1 MLITSL
7 TNDKIKNL
15 VKLQSKK
22 YREEEKKFI
31 VEGDHLISEAYKS
44 NNLLEIYALEDLIIK
59 YDDIPIT
66 YVTKDV
72 MKKISDQASSTD
84 IIGVCKYI
92 DNKID
97 ISKNIILLDGIQDPG
112 NLGTIIR
119 SAVAFNFDLVIGD
132 NSVDIYNSKTIRST
146 EGMIFSVNFIKSNLL
161 DFINNNKE
169 YKYLIADMN
178 NGTDIKKYNKINKVG
193 IIMGNEGN
201 GISDNIR
208 DLDIDYV
215 YIKESSK
222 CESLNVGVAASI
234 LMHELGD
241 IDE

>member
-1 MLITSL
+1 
-7 TNDKIKNL
+7 
-15 VKLQSKK
+15 
-22 YREEEKKFI
+22 
-31 VEGDHLISEAYKS
+31 
-44 NNLLEIYALEDLIIK
+44 
-59 YDDIPIT
+59 
-66 YVTKDV
+66 
-72 MKKISDQASSTD
+72 
-84 IIGVCKYI
+84 
-92 DNKID
+92 
-97 ISKNIILLDGIQDPG
+97 
-112 NLGTIIR
+112 
-119 SAVAFNFDLVIGD
+119 
-132 NSVDIYNSKTIRST
+132 
-146 EGMIFSVNFIKSNLL
+146 MIFSVNFIKSNLL